1 LIVSQI
7 SRVDVPQ
14 ELGDITAGWVSG
26 ALGAPVDAVE
36 VERIAEGVGML
47 ATLCR
52 VTLKGGDPA
61 LPESVVVKLPSSDP
75 LARGFNQ
82 GFGFWER
89 ECSFYGKYA
98 DKTPMRTPKC
108 HFVAFDETRAEGV
121 VVMEDLGVAR
131 AADQLA
137 GFSLAQARAVIVELA
152 RLHGAFWGRTD
163 DSSFADV
170 PRADDERY
178 RQFFTHG
185 LAAAW
190 PACGKAIGAA
200 QPAGTREIG
209 DLLAE
214 RGGATMALLARAPRT
229 LVHFEPRGDN
239 LLFLGDPA
247 SPEVVVLDW
256 QGFFRGCGAWDFAWF
271 TIQSLEVED
280 RRTHERDLMRLYV
293 DEIARAGVRD
303 YALGDL
309 ERDYRQFSLCAFV
322 GAVMASLDTRADE
335 RLVSVRESML
345 RRAACAVA
353 DFGGAELIAEARI

>member
-1 LIVSQI
+1 MS
-7 SRVDVPQ
+7 
-14 ELGDITAGWVSG
+14 E
-26 ALGAPVDAVE
+26 ALGAAVDAVE
-36 VERIAEGVGML
+36 VEQIAEDVGML

-52 VTLKGGDPA
+52 VTLKGSDVA
-61 LPESVVVKLPSSDP
+61 LPDSVVVKLPSADP
-75 LARGFNQ
+75 IARGFNQ

-108 HFVAFDETRAEGV
+108 HFVAYDETRAEGV
-121 VVMEDLGVAR
+121 VVMEDLGAAR

-137 GFSLAQARAVIVELA
+137 GFSLAQARAVTVQLA

-163 DSSFADV
+163 DPSFADV

-190 PACGKAIGAA
+190 PGCREAIGAA
-200 QPAGTREIG
+200 EPTGTREIG

-256 QGFFRGCGAWDFAWF
+256 QGFFRASGAWDLAWF
-271 TIQSLEVED
+271 TIQSLEVEG
-280 RRTHERDLMRLYV
+280 RRAHEDELMRLYV
-293 DEIARAGVRD
+293 DEIARAGVEG
-303 YALGDL
+303 YGLEDL
-309 ERDYRQFSLCAFV
+309 DRDYRRFSLCAFV
-322 GAVMASLDTRADE
+322 GAAMASLDTRADE
-335 RLVSVRESML
+335 RLVSVRRSML
-345 RRAACAVA
+345 HRAASAVA
-353 DFGGAELIAEARI
+353 DFGGAELIADAGI